1 MTKRKYNNHYEISA
15 TNLAYVETV
24 AAVSANEID
33 IDEINSFLNDTEDY
47 LKDFDEINKHQ
58 LKKELGL

>member
-1 MTKRKYNNHYEISA
+1 MTKRKSNNHYEISA
-15 TNLAYVETV
+15 TDLDYVETV
-24 AAVSANEID
+24 AAVSANDID